1 MTKILITGAN
11 GFIGRSVFRR
21 LIDDKV
27 DVYGGARH
35 ATSTDRFVKTPDL
48 TASSDWVDVLKEF
61 KIVVHTAGRAHVLKE
76 KSDNPLEIFRAVNTA
91 GTIRLAK
98 DCASAGVRRFIYI
111 SSIGVYGRS
120 STKPL
125 TEKDALQP
133 VEDYAISKMEAEK
146 GLLEVGRKS
155 GMEIVIIRP
164 PLVYGTNAPGNF
176 GMLFNAIVNK
186 VPLPFGSIRLNRRTF
201 VSLDNLTD
209 LVVRCIFHP
218 KAANQIFLAADNE
231 TLSTAEFICE
241 IGAACGIKPFNMSVP
256 HLFLRYVFT
265 MIGKSNAI
273 DKLTSSMEVSNRKAL
288 STLGWSPPYTMRK
301 SLQKIFLKYHDEIK
315 N

>member
-11 GFIGRSVFRR
+11 GFIGHSVFSR
-21 LIDDKV
+21 LIEDKV
-27 DVYGGARH
+27 DVYGGVRH
-35 ATSTDRFVKTPDL
+35 AISTDRFLKTPDL
-48 TASSDWVDVLKEF
+48 LASSDWVDVLKGFE
-61 KIVVHTAGRAHVLKE
+61 IVVHTAGRAHVLKE

-98 DCASAGVRRFIYI
+98 DCVTARVRRFIFI

-125 TEKDALQP
+125 TETDALQP
-133 VEDYAISKMEAEK
+133 VEDYAISKMEAEQ
-146 GLLEVGRKS
+146 GVLEVGRKS

-164 PLVYGTNAPGNF
+164 PLVYGADAPGNF
-176 GMLFNAIVNK
+176 GLLFNAIVNK
-186 VPLPFGSIRLNRRTF
+186 VPLPFGSIKHNRRTF

-209 LVVRCIFHP
+209 IIVRCIYHP

-241 IGAACGIKPFNMSVP
+241 IGAACAIRPLNVSVP
-256 HLFLRYVFT
+256 PLFLKYIFT
-265 MIGKSNAI
+265 IIGKSNVI
-273 DKLTSSMEVSNRKAL
+273 DKMTSSMEVSNQKAL
-288 STLGWSPPYTMRK
+288 SILGWSPPYTMRK
-301 SLQKIFLKYHDEIK
+301 NLQKIFLKYRDEIK